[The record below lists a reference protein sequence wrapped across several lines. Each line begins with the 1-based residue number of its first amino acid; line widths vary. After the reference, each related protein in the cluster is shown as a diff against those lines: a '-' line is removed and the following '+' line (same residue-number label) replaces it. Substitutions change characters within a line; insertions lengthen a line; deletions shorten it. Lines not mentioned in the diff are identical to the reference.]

1 MEPIRITHFSDAL
14 CVWAYVAQIRMDKLA
29 EEVGSNLLVE
39 YRYVSV
45 FGFAGEKLEERW
57 RSKGG
62 LAAYAEHVRGVA
74 RQFEHVQLHPDLWTR
89 VVPTSSMPAHL
100 FLCALRWLE
109 RERRVPAGTL
119 VATARRVREAWF
131 RDARDISNQA
141 VLADIANE
149 QGLDADAI
157 VDSLTTGRAHAE
169 LARDVDLCREQDIRV
184 SPTLSLNEGRQ
195 RLSGNVGY
203 RVIIANVREI
213 MERPEE
219 AASWC

>member
-14 CVWAYVAQIRMDKLA
+14 CAWAYVAQIRMDKLA
-29 EEVGSNLLVE
+29 EEVGANLVVE

-45 FGFAGEKLEERW
+45 FGFAREKLEERW
-57 RSKGG
+57 RGKGG
-62 LAAYAEHVRGVA
+62 LAAFAEHVRGVA
-74 RQFEHVQLHPDLWTR
+74 KQFDHVQLHPDLWSK

-100 FLCALRWLE
+100 LLCAIRLLE
-109 RERRVPAGTL
+109 REQRVPPGTR
-119 VATARRVREAWF
+119 VAAARHVRDAYF

-141 VLADIANE
+141 VLAEITHE
-149 QGLDADAI
+149 LGLEPEAI
-157 VDSLTTGRAHAE
+157 VATLATGRAHAE
-169 LARDVDLCREQDIRV
+169 LARDADMCREQDIRV

-213 MERPEE
+213 MEKPEE